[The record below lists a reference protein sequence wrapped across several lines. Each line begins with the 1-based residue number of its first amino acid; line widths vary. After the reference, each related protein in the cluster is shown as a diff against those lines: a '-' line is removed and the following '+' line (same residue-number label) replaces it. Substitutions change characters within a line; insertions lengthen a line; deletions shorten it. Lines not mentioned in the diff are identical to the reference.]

1 MKTLIEKIL
10 RFLARRVINK
20 YNPRVIGITG
30 SVGKT
35 GTRDAVHH
43 VLQRKFTVRRTI
55 GNYNNEIGLPLT
67 VLGMESPGKSFLGWI
82 GVLGKSLGMLLGRK
96 AYPEILVLEMGVDK
110 PGDLDYLLSIV
121 KPNISILTSISE
133 IPVHIEFFQ
142 SVSELAKEKSKIM
155 KFLNEEEVAILNF
168 DDERV
173 KSVADKTIANIVT
186 YGFSESVD
194 FKASDVV
201 LNSRDLQRLIGE
213 EDAYQGISF
222 KLHYQDN
229 EVPIRMPNVFGRHQV
244 YSALAAAAVGIQFDM
259 NLIEISEAL
268 QGFIPPR
275 GRMHLIPGIKKTC
288 IIDDT
293 YNASPD
299 STLAALKVLGELKV
313 ENGKKIASL
322 GDMLELGEMTE
333 EGHRRIGQAAA
344 KVADVLVAVGEASNF
359 IADAAKKSG
368 MDESK
373 VHHFMTSEEA
383 GMKIQNDILE
393 EGDLLLVKGSQG
405 MRMEKIVKEVMAEP
419 MKAAEL
425 LVRQNKKWQKK

>member
-10 RFLARRVINK
+10 KWFAVRVVKK

-35 GTRDAVHH
+35 GTRDAVWQ
-43 VLQRKFTVRRTI
+43 VLQNKFNVRRTI

-67 VLGMESPGKSFLGWI
+67 VLGMESPGKSLFGWM
-82 GVLGKSLGMLLGRK
+82 GVFSKSLGMLLGRK
-96 AYPEILVLEMGVDK
+96 TYPDVLVLEMGVDK
-110 PGDLDYLLSIV
+110 PRDLDYLLSIV
-121 KPNISILTSISE
+121 KPNISILTAISE

-142 SVSELAKEKSKIM
+142 SVNELAKEKSKIM
-155 KFLNEEEVAILNF
+155 KFLNEEEAAILNF

-173 KSVADKTIANIVT
+173 KSVADKTKSNVVT

-194 FKASDVV
+194 FRASDVA
-201 LNSRDLQRLIGE
+201 LNSEDLQRLIGA

-222 KLHYQDN
+222 KLHYKDN

-244 YSALAAAAVGIQFDM
+244 YSALAAVAVGIQFDM

-268 QGFIPPR
+268 QGFVPPR

-299 STLAALKVLGELKV
+299 SALAALTVLGELRV
-313 ENGKKIASL
+313 ENGKKIVAL

-333 EGHRRIGQAAA
+333 EGHRRVGRATA
-344 KVADVLVAVGEASNF
+344 KVADVLIVVGEASRF

-368 MDESK
+368 MNEAN

-383 GMKIQNDILE
+383 GMKIQNEILE
-393 EGDLLLVKGSQG
+393 EGDLLLAKGSQG

-419 MKAAEL
+419 MRAEEL